1 MRYTFT
7 ILVLL
12 VSLATSKAQQADT
25 FMLHDV
31 VSKFVTNVYKRVVW
45 LDKHDRLYHVS
56 DYFEDGRIQMEATY
70 RKFDKNVKEE
80 YQCKSIKI
88 RAMFLILISLTC
100 PTIMQPARSQIG
112 R

>member
-7 ILVLL
+7 ILVVL
-12 VSLATSKAQQADT
+12 VSFATSKAQQADT

-56 DYFEDGRIQMEATY
+56 DYFENGQIQMEATY
-70 RKFDKNVKEE
+70 NVR
-80 YQCKSIKI
+80 Q
-88 RAMFLILISLTC
+88 
-100 PTIMQPARSQIG
+100 AREGGIPM
-112 R
+112 